1 MIEEPKQPE
10 EESNVVNTNS
20 QGAGDH
26 EKDEEKVRRE
36 SELYLRKFLS
46 TSREFIRKRLSIID
60 NADPKATIEGIEND
74 VEFKG
79 FNLWILIFS
88 IFICSIGLNVDSD
101 PVIIG
106 AMLISPLMGPIM
118 GVGLSVG
125 INDIDLLKR
134 SLRNWG
140 VAVVMALIASV
151 AYFAIA
157 PDFGTADNL
166 LARTQPTLLDVLIA
180 IFGGAAGI
188 LAGSRKAKSNVV
200 PGVAIATALMPPLCT
215 AGYGIA
221 NGNMLYFLGAIYL
234 FLINSIFISLTTTL
248 VVRYLQFPLRKLA
261 DPAKERKRRRLV
273 TAILLVFILPS
284 GYVFYSVVTEA
295 VEEQAI
301 NNFISE
307 EIHVDG
313 AVMMP
318 PTIERHGDATEVT
331 LSFIGEQA
339 SEELIQSW
347 QRELTQHD
355 LEHVVLN
362 ITQYADK
369 DDYANGEEMQ
379 RIVTSMVET
388 QKTMEGKDREIDRLR
403 QELERTRESGLPP
416 GLIDEIKINNPE
428 ITELYAGQLQLSS
441 SRQDT
446 ICTLVL
452 KFNDELEL
460 NEETTGAIKTRLASW
475 IKVRLESDT
484 VFITEL

>member
-1 MIEEPKQPE
+1 MNEEPRLPE
-10 EESNVVNTNS
+10 ENDASDSSHQTQQNHDQE
-20 QGAGDH
+20 
-26 EKDEEKVRRE
+26 EEKARQE

-46 TSREFIRKRLSIID
+46 TFRNFIQKRLSIID
-60 NADPKATIEGIEND
+60 NADPKSTIEGIEND
-74 VEFKG
+74 VDFKG
-79 FNLWILIFS
+79 FNLWILILS

-118 GVGLSVG
+118 GVGLSIG
-125 INDIDLLKR
+125 INDIELLKR

-140 VAVVMALIASV
+140 VAVGMALVASV
-151 AYFAIA
+151 AYFLVA

-221 NGNMLYFLGAIYL
+221 TGNMLYFLGAIYL

-248 VVRYLQFPLRKLA
+248 IVRYLQFPLRKLA

-273 TAILLVFILPS
+273 SAILVIFILPS
-284 GYVFYSVVTEA
+284 GYVFYSVVSEA
-295 VEEQAI
+295 VEEESI
-301 NNFISE
+301 NTFISE

-318 PTIERHGDATEVT
+318 PTIERHGDETVVT

-339 SEELIQSW
+339 TEELINSW
-347 QRELTQHD
+347 QRKLEKHD

-362 ITQYADK
+362 ITQYADN

-388 QKTMEGKDREIDRLR
+388 QKTMEGKDREIERLR
-403 QELERTRESGLPP
+403 SILEASREAGLPP
-416 GLIDEIKINNPE
+416 GLVEEIKINNPE
-428 ITELYAGQLQLSS
+428 LSEVYAGQLQLSS
-441 SRQDT
+441 ARQDT
-446 ICTLVL
+446 ICTLL
-452 KFNDELEL
+452 IKFDDEMDITE
-460 NEETTGAIKTRLASW
+460 NQASAIKTRLSSW
-475 IKVRLESDT
+475 IKIRLESDT
-484 VFITEL
+484 VFISEL

>member
-1 MIEEPKQPE
+1 MNEEPQNTSPTQSSEVSDKHAQE
-10 EESNVVNTNS
+10 EEKARKE
-20 QGAGDH
+20 G
-26 EKDEEKVRRE
+26 
-36 SELYLRKFLS
+36 ELYLRKFFS
-46 TSREFIRKRLSIID
+46 AARRFIGKRLSIID

-118 GVGLSVG
+118 GVGLSIG
-125 INDIDLLKR
+125 INDIELLKR

-140 VAVVMALIASV
+140 VAVGMALAASI
-151 AYFAIA
+151 AYFLVA

-180 IFGGAAGI
+180 VFGGAAGI

-221 NGNMLYFLGAIYL
+221 TGNMLYFLGAIYL

-261 DPAKERKRRRLV
+261 DPAKERKRRRLIS
-273 TAILLVFILPS
+273 AILVIFILPS
-284 GYVFYSVVTEA
+284 GYVFYSVVSKA
-295 VEEQAI
+295 VEEQSI
-301 NNFISE
+301 NTFIAE

-318 PTIERHGDATEVT
+318 PSIERLGDETVVT

-339 SEELIQSW
+339 TPELIQSW
-347 QRELTQHD
+347 ERKLEQHELD
-355 LEHVVLN
+355 HVVLN
-362 ITQYADK
+362 ITQYADR

-388 QKTMEGKDREIDRLR
+388 QKTLEGKDREIERLR
-403 QELERTRESGLPP
+403 TLLEDAREAGLPA

-428 ITELYAGQLQLSS
+428 ISEVYAGQLQLSS
-441 SRQDT
+441 ARQDT
-446 ICTLVL
+446 ICTLVI
-452 KFNDELEL
+452 KFDENLEMTE
-460 NEETTGAIKTRLASW
+460 NTSQAIKTRLASW
-475 IKVRLESDT
+475 IKIRLESDT